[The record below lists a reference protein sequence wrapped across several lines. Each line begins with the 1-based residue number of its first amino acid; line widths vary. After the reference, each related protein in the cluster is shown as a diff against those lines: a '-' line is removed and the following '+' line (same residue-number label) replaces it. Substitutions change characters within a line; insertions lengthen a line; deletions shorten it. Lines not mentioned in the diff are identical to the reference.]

1 MTDSLITT
9 AMGVQDNADA
19 LFETLDLDNKIQ
31 IICNTAIR
39 KISKEYPMKDGR
51 YAIEKRQ
58 GKKYIKLIC
67 VEVMSD
73 GERRHGSVWAFIDP
87 ATQGVYKPAS
97 WKAPAKHERYNL
109 DNFQSFCDAA
119 RIADWYG
126 SWLYLRH

>member
-9 AMGVQDNADA
+9 AMGVQYNADA
-19 LFETLDLDNKIQ
+19 LFETLDLDDKIQ

-39 KISKEYPMKDGR
+39 KITKEHPMNDGK

-58 GKKYIKLIC
+58 GKKYIKLVC
-67 VEVMSD
+67 VEVMPD
-73 GERRHGSVWAFIDP
+73 GEHRHGSVWAFIDP

-109 DNFQSFCDAA
+109 DDIQSFYDAA
-119 RIADWYG
+119 RMADWYG